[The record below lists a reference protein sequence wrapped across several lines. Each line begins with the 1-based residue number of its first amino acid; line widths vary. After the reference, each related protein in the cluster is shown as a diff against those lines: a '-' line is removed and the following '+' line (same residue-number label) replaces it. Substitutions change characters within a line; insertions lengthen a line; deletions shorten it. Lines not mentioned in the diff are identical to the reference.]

1 MMMVIIIIIRAGR
14 GQRSRLRKNKEKLL
28 PVVSLND
35 FGQRIP
41 LQGDLT
47 YKRRKYLFSHQRLY
61 KV

>member
-1 MMMVIIIIIRAGR
+1 MIMVIIIIRAGR

-35 FGQRIP
+35 FGERIT

-47 YKRRKYLFSHQRLY
+47 YKIRKYLFSHQLLY